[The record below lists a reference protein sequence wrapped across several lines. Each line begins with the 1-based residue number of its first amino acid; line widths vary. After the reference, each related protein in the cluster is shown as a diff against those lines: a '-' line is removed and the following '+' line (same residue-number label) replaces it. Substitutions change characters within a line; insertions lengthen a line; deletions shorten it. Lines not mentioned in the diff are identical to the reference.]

1 MDYSKTKLVFRSA
14 LYTAQWKKV
23 LQNKIMSA
31 IKKLR
36 LSGVTN
42 NFLSTA
48 GHLAAA
54 TSTGGLVGNAVGR
67 VGDSPI
73 IGAGLYA
80 DDELG
85 TGLSFDQI
93 NLCLC
98 LGGGTFFGFLGVLC
112 QQL

>member
-1 MDYSKTKLVFRSA
+1 
-14 LYTAQWKKV
+14 
-23 LQNKIMSA
+23 MSA

-98 LGGGTFFGFLGVLC
+98 LGGGHFLGF
-112 QQL
+112 

>member
-1 MDYSKTKLVFRSA
+1 MTK
-14 LYTAQWKKV
+14 
-23 LQNKIMSA
+23 
-31 IKKLR
+31 
-36 LSGVTN
+36 
-42 NFLSTA
+42 NFLSIA
-48 GHLAAA
+48 GNFAAA

-85 TGLSFDQI
+85 TGLSFDQF
-93 NLCLC
+93 NWCLR
-98 LGGGTFFGFLGVLC
+98 LSIFIRGGVYFWGFLGVGW